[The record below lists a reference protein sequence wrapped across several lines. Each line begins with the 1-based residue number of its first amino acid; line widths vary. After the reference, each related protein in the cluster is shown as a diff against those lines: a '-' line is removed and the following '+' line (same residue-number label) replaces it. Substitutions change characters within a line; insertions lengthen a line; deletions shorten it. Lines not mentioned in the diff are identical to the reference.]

1 MLFRKNVAM
10 RFSCS
15 SDELSG
21 MLHNDKF
28 LSQAGLKRGEGD
40 LLIAVNPTPWSRD
53 SFLPQISIRILS
65 DPNGCSLI
73 ASFSLQKIV
82 RTIMIVL
89 LSVSAVFDCILLA
102 GSTYYHAAGFVTVF
116 LIPLLWIIF
125 LGMGSLLFRKN
136 VKDIVGNLMRI
147 SNG

>member
-82 RTIMIVL
+82 RTIMI
-89 LSVSAVFDCILLA
+89 
-102 GSTYYHAAGFVTVF
+102 STTKCVCYF
-116 LIPLLWIIF
+116 
-125 LGMGSLLFRKN
+125 
-136 VKDIVGNLMRI
+136 
-147 SNG
+147 